1 MYDEKC
7 ILLYLFFF
15 KVHKS
20 DLMLALEVA
29 IEEAE
34 KCASVIHQ
42 LDLNKMRTRTR
53 HSADLKYRLTV
64 EELTLFC
71 DEIDGLACVLPE
83 GI

>member
-1 MYDEKC
+1 
-7 ILLYLFFF
+7 
-15 KVHKS
+15 
-20 DLMLALEVA
+20 MLALEVA

-83 GI
+83 GEKIEN